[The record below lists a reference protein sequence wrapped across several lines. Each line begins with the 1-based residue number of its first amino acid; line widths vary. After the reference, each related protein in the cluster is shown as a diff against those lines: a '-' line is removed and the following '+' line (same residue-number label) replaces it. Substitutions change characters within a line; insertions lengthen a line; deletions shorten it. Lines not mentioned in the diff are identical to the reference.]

1 MSRRRFL
8 AIIMSVFMILSLL
21 PATVFAETSKA
32 LDGQLKIQGLAAAGT
47 VLSADLK
54 GIKTEGVTEDS
65 VSYEWFRKTPED
77 EKKEQQ
83 GEKPELKQ
91 LGKEKT
97 YTIVKDDVDSK
108 IVLTITGL
116 EDKGF
121 SGSLTATTATVTET
135 VEAAEQNQTK
145 TELNTEDMG
154 ENESQDANASEETSE
169 ETLEI
174 PEAKEEDE
182 AGSESV
188 DGIPAATEDT
198 ETSQPEQYEQNT
210 EEEPSLNEYQEELYP
225 EEGNESS
232 EEAENVENTEDTEN
246 AADNEQTSGDAGSS
260 SVDGIPAATED
271 GTYGEGDTIP
281 EDTDEK
287 AYQAEAEVGD
297 GSSDV
302 LNFGN
307 VVPGQEDE
315 LAQYITIKNTGTE
328 TLNFVG
334 ISPEHFAVQDITEP
348 LEAGQS
354 VQVWIAPRVGTQP
367 GTYDD
372 TITYQTEEGAEA
384 SFKAQMTITEEAP
397 EDTPT
402 PEPTQIPEDT
412 PTPEP
417 TQVPED
423 TPTPEPTQVPEDT
436 PTPEPTQVPED
447 TPTPEPTQVPLESKV
462 RSDMAEADFGSV
474 VEGYTEAPQAK
485 TATLTNEGNADAVLS
500 DVFSDQGE
508 IRYFDVSLSSQ
519 QISANGG
526 TAAFSVRPKNNL
538 SAGTYTESFTIT
550 DTTSGQNIVLT
561 ASVTVDTA
569 KHSLGISTDT
579 LDFAS
584 AKKGYSGIGGQQVTV
599 TNNGNVT
606 ETLIQP
612 TAKYFTV
619 TASSAL
625 TIQPG
630 ETAVFTVI
638 PISGLDVNSYQE
650 TIKISSEAT
659 ETAFDAYFQVLKGT
673 VSLTKI
679 QNPSDIS
686 GIANGTAK
694 DAQKLQLPSVVVI
707 ETTGGKAKAKVAW
720 DVQNCSYKVSDTAAQ
735 SFTVKGA
742 VTLPDGVD
750 NDNKVELAAYVK
762 VNVEA
767 YTPKKASADDNKI
780 TGIEHNGVYTTQS
793 KISFTAV
800 GAGMD
805 NSSPKKGDIRYIP
818 LNWTVINTNTWDEA
832 PYTACFGLA
841 KSGDYRLKVVFQQQ
855 QYNGESWKN
864 TDAQDAKQ
872 VAFSITKAKVTAPGT
887 NVTPTANQKKSVR
900 TNDATVI
907 LPFVIVLL
915 IAVGAICGII
925 YYKKKKK

>member
-121 SGSLTATTATVTET
+121 SGSLTATTATVAET

-232 EEAENVENTEDTEN
+232 EDVENTEN

-260 SVDGIPAATED
+260 SVEGIPAATED
-271 GTYGEGDTIP
+271 GTYGEGDSIP

-307 VVPGQEDE
+307 VVPGQEDD

-367 GTYDD
+367 GTYED

-384 SFKAQMTITEEAP
+384 SFQAQMTIIEEAP

-417 TQVPED
+417 TQIPED

-519 QISANGG
+519 RYLQMAVQLHSQYVRRITCQQVLIQSRLQSQIPLPDRILCSQHLSRLIQQSTVLEFQQIHLILQVPKRG
-526 TAAFSVRPKNNL
+526 TA
-538 SAGTYTESFTIT
+538 
-550 DTTSGQNIVLT
+550 
-561 ASVTVDTA
+561 
-569 KHSLGISTDT
+569 
-579 LDFAS
+579 
-584 AKKGYSGIGGQQVTV
+584 
-599 TNNGNVT
+599 
-606 ETLIQP
+606 
-612 TAKYFTV
+612 
-619 TASSAL
+619 
-625 TIQPG
+625 
-630 ETAVFTVI
+630 
-638 PISGLDVNSYQE
+638 
-650 TIKISSEAT
+650 
-659 ETAFDAYFQVLKGT
+659 
-673 VSLTKI
+673 
-679 QNPSDIS
+679 
-686 GIANGTAK
+686 
-694 DAQKLQLPSVVVI
+694 
-707 ETTGGKAKAKVAW
+707 
-720 DVQNCSYKVSDTAAQ
+720 
-735 SFTVKGA
+735 
-742 VTLPDGVD
+742 
-750 NDNKVELAAYVK
+750 ELAD
-762 VNVEA
+762 
-767 YTPKKASADDNKI
+767 SRS
-780 TGIEHNGVYTTQS
+780 Q
-793 KISFTAV
+793 
-800 GAGMD
+800 
-805 NSSPKKGDIRYIP
+805 
-818 LNWTVINTNTWDEA
+818 
-832 PYTACFGLA
+832 
-841 KSGDYRLKVVFQQQ
+841 
-855 QYNGESWKN
+855 
-864 TDAQDAKQ
+864 
-872 VAFSITKAKVTAPGT
+872 
-887 NVTPTANQKKSVR
+887 
-900 TNDATVI
+900 
-907 LPFVIVLL
+907 
-915 IAVGAICGII
+915 
-925 YYKKKKK
+925 

>member
-121 SGSLTATTATVTET
+121 SGSLTATTATVAET

-232 EEAENVENTEDTEN
+232 EEAEDVENTEDTEN

-348 LEAGQS
+348 LETGQS

-417 TQVPED
+417 TQI
-423 TPTPEPTQVPEDT
+423 
-436 PTPEPTQVPED
+436 PED

-630 ETAVFTVI
+630 ETAVFTVT

-767 YTPKKASADDNKI
+767 YAPKKASADDNKI

-841 KSGDYRLKVVFQQQ
+841 KSGDYTLKVVFQQQ

-864 TDAQDAKQ
+864 TDAQDTKQ

>member
-21 PATVFAETSKA
+21 PATVFAETSKT

-108 IVLTITGL
+108 IVLTITAL

-121 SGSLTATTATVTET
+121 SGSLTATTATVAET

-154 ENESQDANASEETSE
+154 ENGSQDANASEETSE

-210 EEEPSLNEYQEELYP
+210 EEEPSLNEYHEELYP

-232 EEAENVENTEDTEN
+232 EEAEDVENTEDTEN

-260 SVDGIPAATED
+260 SVEGIPAATED

-315 LAQYITIKNTGTE
+315 LAQYITIKNAGTE

-417 TQVPED
+417 TQAPEN
-423 TPTPEPTQVPEDT
+423 T
-436 PTPEPTQVPED
+436 
-447 TPTPEPTQVPLESKV
+447 PTQVPLESKV

-630 ETAVFTVI
+630 KTAVFTVT
-638 PISGLDVNSYQE
+638 PTSGLDVNSYQE

-679 QNPSDIS
+679 QNPLDIS

-841 KSGDYRLKVVFQQQ
+841 KSGDYTLKVVFQQQ

-864 TDAQDAKQ
+864 TDAQDTKQ
-872 VAFSITKAKVTAPGT
+872 VAFSIAKAKVTAPGT

>member
-21 PATVFAETSKA
+21 PATVFAETSKT

-121 SGSLTATTATVTET
+121 SGSLTATTATVAET

-154 ENESQDANASEETSE
+154 ENGSQDANASEETSE

-188 DGIPAATEDT
+188 EGIPAATEDT
-198 ETSQPEQYEQNT
+198 EASQPEQYEQNT

-225 EEGNESS
+225 EESNESS
-232 EEAENVENTEDTEN
+232 ESADDVENTEDTEN

-271 GTYGEGDTIP
+271 GTYGEGDSIP

-302 LNFGN
+302 LKFGN

-384 SFKAQMTITEEAP
+384 SFKAQMTITEETP

-417 TQVPED
+417 TQTPED
-423 TPTPEPTQVPEDT
+423 TPTPEPTQT
-436 PTPEPTQVPED
+436 
-447 TPTPEPTQVPLESKV
+447 PLESKV
-462 RSDMAEADFGSV
+462 GSDMDEADFGSV

-519 QISANGG
+519 QIAANGG

-538 SAGTYTESFTIT
+538 TAGTYAESFTIT
-550 DTTSGQNIVLT
+550 DTTSGQNIVIT

-569 KHSLGISTDT
+569 KHSLGISTGT

-619 TASSAL
+619 TAASGL

-630 ETAVFTVI
+630 ETAVFTVT
-638 PISGLDVNSYQE
+638 PASGLDVNSYQE

-841 KSGDYRLKVVFQQQ
+841 KSGDYTLKVVFQQQ

-864 TDAQDAKQ
+864 TDAQDTKQ
-872 VAFSITKAKVTAPGT
+872 VAFSIAKAKVTAPGT

>member
-21 PATVFAETSKA
+21 PTTVFAETSKA

-121 SGSLTATTATVTET
+121 SGSLTATTATVAET

-174 PEAKEEDE
+174 PEAKEADE

-232 EEAENVENTEDTEN
+232 EEAEDVENTEN

-260 SVDGIPAATED
+260 SVEGIPAATED
-271 GTYGEGDTIP
+271 GTYGEGDSIP

-367 GTYDD
+367 GTYED

-384 SFKAQMTITEEAP
+384 SFQAQMTIIEEAP

-417 TQVPED
+417 TQIPED
-423 TPTPEPTQVPEDT
+423 TPMPEPTQVPEDT

-519 QISANGG
+519 QMAVQLHSQY
-526 TAAFSVRPKNNL
+526 VRR
-538 SAGTYTESFTIT
+538 IT
-550 DTTSGQNIVLT
+550 C
-561 ASVTVDTA
+561 
-569 KHSLGISTDT
+569 
-579 LDFAS
+579 
-584 AKKGYSGIGGQQVTV
+584 QQV
-599 TNNGNVT
+599 
-606 ETLIQP
+606 LIQ
-612 TAKYFTV
+612 
-619 TASSAL
+619 SRLQS
-625 TIQPG
+625 Q
-630 ETAVFTVI
+630 I
-638 PISGLDVNSYQE
+638 P
-650 TIKISSEAT
+650 
-659 ETAFDAYFQVLKGT
+659 
-673 VSLTKI
+673 
-679 QNPSDIS
+679 
-686 GIANGTAK
+686 
-694 DAQKLQLPSVVVI
+694 
-707 ETTGGKAKAKVAW
+707 
-720 DVQNCSYKVSDTAAQ
+720 
-735 SFTVKGA
+735 
-742 VTLPDGVD
+742 LPDRILCSQHLSRLIQQSTVLEFQQIHLILQVPKRGTT
-750 NDNKVELAAYVK
+750 ELAD
-762 VNVEA
+762 
-767 YTPKKASADDNKI
+767 SRS
-780 TGIEHNGVYTTQS
+780 Q
-793 KISFTAV
+793 
-800 GAGMD
+800 
-805 NSSPKKGDIRYIP
+805 
-818 LNWTVINTNTWDEA
+818 
-832 PYTACFGLA
+832 
-841 KSGDYRLKVVFQQQ
+841 
-855 QYNGESWKN
+855 
-864 TDAQDAKQ
+864 
-872 VAFSITKAKVTAPGT
+872 
-887 NVTPTANQKKSVR
+887 
-900 TNDATVI
+900 
-907 LPFVIVLL
+907 
-915 IAVGAICGII
+915 
-925 YYKKKKK
+925 

>member
-121 SGSLTATTATVTET
+121 SGSLTATTATVAET
-135 VEAAEQNQTK
+135 VEAAEQNQAK
-145 TELNTEDMG
+145 TELNTEDMW

-169 ETLEI
+169 ETPGI
-174 PEAKEEDE
+174 PEAKGEDE

-188 DGIPAATEDT
+188 EGIPAATEDT
-198 ETSQPEQYEQNT
+198 EASQPEQYEQNT

-225 EEGNESS
+225 EESNESS
-232 EEAENVENTEDTEN
+232 ESADDVENTEDTEN
-246 AADNEQTSGDAGSS
+246 TADNEQTSGDAGSS

-271 GTYGEGDTIP
+271 GTYGEGDSIP

-302 LNFGN
+302 LKFGN

-397 EDTPT
+397 EDTPMPEPTQIPEDTPT

-417 TQVPED
+417 TQIPED
-423 TPTPEPTQVPEDT
+423 TPTPEPTQI
-436 PTPEPTQVPED
+436 
-447 TPTPEPTQVPLESKV
+447 PLESKV
-462 RSDMAEADFGSV
+462 SSDMDEADFGSV

-508 IRYFDVSLSSQ
+508 IRYFDISLSSQ
-519 QISANGG
+519 QIAANGG

-538 SAGTYTESFTIT
+538 TAGTYTESFTIT
-550 DTTSGQNIVLT
+550 DTTSGQNIVIT

-569 KHSLGISTDT
+569 KHSLGISTGT

-619 TASSAL
+619 TAASGL

-630 ETAVFTVI
+630 ETAVFTVT
-638 PISGLDVNSYQE
+638 PASGLDVNSYQE

-720 DVQNCSYKVSDTAAQ
+720 DVQNCSYKASDTAAQ

-762 VNVEA
+762 VNIEA

-818 LNWTVINTNTWDEA
+818 LNWTVINTNTWDRA

-841 KSGDYRLKVVFQQQ
+841 KSGDYTLKVVFQQQ

>member
-121 SGSLTATTATVTET
+121 SGSLTATTATVAET
-135 VEAAEQNQTK
+135 VEAAEQNQAK
-145 TELNTEDMG
+145 TEPNTEDMG
-154 ENESQDANASEETSE
+154 ENESQDANAAEETSE
-169 ETLEI
+169 ETPEI
-174 PEAKEEDE
+174 PEAKGEDE

-198 ETSQPEQYEQNT
+198 EASQPEQYEQNT

-225 EEGNESS
+225 DESNESS
-232 EEAENVENTEDTEN
+232 EAAEDVENTEDTEN

-260 SVDGIPAATED
+260 SVEGIPAATED

-287 AYQAEAEVGD
+287 VYQAEAEVGD

-367 GTYDD
+367 GTYED

-384 SFKAQMTITEEAP
+384 SFKAQMTITEEEPEPTQIP

-417 TQVPED
+417 TQIPED
-423 TPTPEPTQVPEDT
+423 TPTPEPTQI
-436 PTPEPTQVPED
+436 
-447 TPTPEPTQVPLESKV
+447 PLESKV
-462 RSDMAEADFGSV
+462 SSDMDEADFGSV

-519 QISANGG
+519 QIAANGG
-526 TAAFSVRPKNNL
+526 TATFSVRPKNNL
-538 SAGTYTESFTIT
+538 TAGTYTESFTIT
-550 DTTSGQNIVLT
+550 DTTSGQNIVIT

-569 KHSLGISTDT
+569 KHSLGISTGT

-619 TASSAL
+619 TAASGL

-630 ETAVFTVI
+630 ETAVFTVT
-638 PISGLDVNSYQE
+638 PASGLDVNSYQE

-707 ETTGGKAKAKVAW
+707 ETTGGKAKAKVTW
-720 DVQNCSYKVSDTAAQ
+720 DVQNCSYKASDTAAQ

-767 YTPKKASADDNKI
+767 YAPKKASADDNKI

-818 LNWTVINTNTWDEA
+818 LNWTVINTNTWDRA

-841 KSGDYRLKVVFQQQ
+841 KSGDYTLKVVFQQQ

-915 IAVGAICGII
+915 LAVGAICGII

>member
-21 PATVFAETSKA
+21 PTTVFAETSKA

-121 SGSLTATTATVTET
+121 SGSLTATTATVAET

-174 PEAKEEDE
+174 PEAKEADE

-232 EEAENVENTEDTEN
+232 EEAEDVENTEN

-260 SVDGIPAATED
+260 SVEGIPAATED
-271 GTYGEGDTIP
+271 GTYGEGDSIP

-367 GTYDD
+367 GTYED

-384 SFKAQMTITEEAP
+384 SFQAQMTIIEEAP

-417 TQVPED
+417 TQIPED
-423 TPTPEPTQVPEDT
+423 TPMPEPTQVPEDT

-538 SAGTYTESFTIT
+538 SAGTYTESF
-550 DTTSGQNIVLT
+550 
-561 ASVTVDTA
+561 
-569 KHSLGISTDT
+569 
-579 LDFAS
+579 
-584 AKKGYSGIGGQQVTV
+584 
-599 TNNGNVT
+599 
-606 ETLIQP
+606 
-612 TAKYFTV
+612 
-619 TASSAL
+619 
-625 TIQPG
+625 
-630 ETAVFTVI
+630 
-638 PISGLDVNSYQE
+638 
-650 TIKISSEAT
+650 
-659 ETAFDAYFQVLKGT
+659 
-673 VSLTKI
+673 
-679 QNPSDIS
+679 
-686 GIANGTAK
+686 
-694 DAQKLQLPSVVVI
+694 
-707 ETTGGKAKAKVAW
+707 
-720 DVQNCSYKVSDTAAQ
+720 
-735 SFTVKGA
+735 
-742 VTLPDGVD
+742 
-750 NDNKVELAAYVK
+750 
-762 VNVEA
+762 
-767 YTPKKASADDNKI
+767 
-780 TGIEHNGVYTTQS
+780 
-793 KISFTAV
+793 
-800 GAGMD
+800 
-805 NSSPKKGDIRYIP
+805 
-818 LNWTVINTNTWDEA
+818 
-832 PYTACFGLA
+832 
-841 KSGDYRLKVVFQQQ
+841 
-855 QYNGESWKN
+855 
-864 TDAQDAKQ
+864 
-872 VAFSITKAKVTAPGT
+872 
-887 NVTPTANQKKSVR
+887 
-900 TNDATVI
+900 
-907 LPFVIVLL
+907 
-915 IAVGAICGII
+915 
-925 YYKKKKK
+925 

>member
-54 GIKTEGVTEDS
+54 GIRTEGVTEDS

-232 EEAENVENTEDTEN
+232 EEAEDVENTEDTEN

-348 LEAGQS
+348 LETGQS

-402 PEPTQIPEDT
+402 PEPTQI
-412 PTPEP
+412 
-417 TQVPED
+417 
-423 TPTPEPTQVPEDT
+423 PEDT

-584 AKKGYSGIGGQQVTV
+584 AKKGYNGIGGQQVTV

-625 TIQPG
+625 IIQPG
-630 ETAVFTVI
+630 ETAVFTVT
-638 PISGLDVNSYQE
+638 PTSGLDVNSYQE

-767 YTPKKASADDNKI
+767 YAPKKASADDNKI

-841 KSGDYRLKVVFQQQ
+841 KSGDYTLKVVFQQQ

-864 TDAQDAKQ
+864 TDAQDTKQ

>member
-121 SGSLTATTATVTET
+121 SGSLTATTAAVAET
-135 VEAAEQNQTK
+135 VEAAEQNQAK
-145 TELNTEDMG
+145 TEPNTEDMG
-154 ENESQDANASEETSE
+154 ENESQDANAAEETSE
-169 ETLEI
+169 ETPGI
-174 PEAKEEDE
+174 PEAKGEDE

-188 DGIPAATEDT
+188 EGIPAATEDT
-198 ETSQPEQYEQNT
+198 EASQPEQYEQNT

-232 EEAENVENTEDTEN
+232 EAADDVENTEDTEN
-246 AADNEQTSGDAGSS
+246 AADDEQTSGDAGSS

-271 GTYGEGDTIP
+271 GTYGEVIP
-281 EDTDEK
+281 EDTEEK
-287 AYQAEAEVGD
+287 SCQAEAEVGD

-367 GTYDD
+367 GTYED

-397 EDTPT
+397 EDTLTPEPTQVPEDTPT

-417 TQVPED
+417 TQIPED
-423 TPTPEPTQVPEDT
+423 TPTPEPTQTPEDT
-436 PTPEPTQVPED
+436 PTPEPTQI
-447 TPTPEPTQVPLESKV
+447 PLESKV
-462 RSDMAEADFGSV
+462 SSDMDEADFGSV

-619 TASSAL
+619 TAVSAL

-630 ETAVFTVI
+630 ETAVFTVT
-638 PISGLDVNSYQE
+638 PASGLDVNSYQE

-659 ETAFDAYFQVLKGT
+659 ETAFVAYFQVLKGT

-707 ETTGGKAKAKVAW
+707 ETTGGKAKAKVTW

-767 YTPKKASADDNKI
+767 YAPKKASADDNKI

-818 LNWTVINTNTWDEA
+818 LNWTVINTNTWDRA

-841 KSGDYRLKVVFQQQ
+841 KSGDYTLKVVFQQQ

-907 LPFVIVLL
+907 LPFVIILL

>member
-21 PATVFAETSKA
+21 PTTVFAETSKA

-121 SGSLTATTATVTET
+121 SGSLTATTATVAET

-174 PEAKEEDE
+174 PEAKEADE

-232 EEAENVENTEDTEN
+232 EEAEDVENTEN

-260 SVDGIPAATED
+260 SVEGIPAATED
-271 GTYGEGDTIP
+271 GTYGEGDSIP

-348 LEAGQS
+348 LETGQS

-367 GTYDD
+367 GTYED

-384 SFKAQMTITEEAP
+384 SFQAQMTIIEEAP

-417 TQVPED
+417 TQIPED
-423 TPTPEPTQVPEDT
+423 TPM
-436 PTPEPTQVPED
+436 PEPTQVPED

>member
-121 SGSLTATTATVTET
+121 SGSLTATTATVAET

-225 EEGNESS
+225 EESNESS
-232 EEAENVENTEDTEN
+232 EDVENTEN

-260 SVDGIPAATED
+260 SVEGIPAATED
-271 GTYGEGDTIP
+271 GTYGEGDSIP

-367 GTYDD
+367 GTYED

-384 SFKAQMTITEEAP
+384 SFQAQMTITEEAP

-402 PEPTQIPEDT
+402 PEPTQI
-412 PTPEP
+412 
-417 TQVPED
+417 
-423 TPTPEPTQVPEDT
+423 PEDT

-474 VEGYTEAPQAK
+474 VEGYTEAPQAR

-630 ETAVFTVI
+630 ETAVFTVT
-638 PISGLDVNSYQE
+638 PTSGLDVNSYQE

-750 NDNKVELAAYVK
+750 NDNKVELVAYVK

-767 YTPKKASADDNKI
+767 YTPKKASADNNKI

-841 KSGDYRLKVVFQQQ
+841 KSGDYTLKVVFQQQ

-864 TDAQDAKQ
+864 TDAQDTKQ

>member
-97 YTIVKDDVDSK
+97 YTIVKDDMDSK

-121 SGSLTATTATVTET
+121 SGSLTATTATVAET

-154 ENESQDANASEETSE
+154 ENGSQDASASE

-232 EEAENVENTEDTEN
+232 EEAEDVENTEDTEN

-260 SVDGIPAATED
+260 SVEGIPAATED
-271 GTYGEGDTIP
+271 GTYGEGDSIP

-367 GTYDD
+367 GTYED

-384 SFKAQMTITEEAP
+384 SFKAQMTITEEEPEPTQIPEDTPTPEPTQIPEDTPTPELTQIP

-417 TQVPED
+417 TQI
-423 TPTPEPTQVPEDT
+423 
-436 PTPEPTQVPED
+436 
-447 TPTPEPTQVPLESKV
+447 PLESKV
-462 RSDMAEADFGSV
+462 SSDMDEADFGSV

-519 QISANGG
+519 QIAANGG
-526 TAAFSVRPKNNL
+526 TATFSVRPKNNL
-538 SAGTYTESFTIT
+538 TAGTYTESFTIT
-550 DTTSGQNIVLT
+550 DTTSGQNIVIT

-569 KHSLGISTDT
+569 KHSLGISTGT

-619 TASSAL
+619 TAASGL

-630 ETAVFTVI
+630 ETAVFTVT
-638 PISGLDVNSYQE
+638 PASGLDVNSYQE

-707 ETTGGKAKAKVAW
+707 ETTGGKAKAKVTW

-818 LNWTVINTNTWDEA
+818 LNWTVINTNTWDRA

-841 KSGDYRLKVVFQQQ
+841 KSGDYTLKVVFQQQ

-864 TDAQDAKQ
+864 TDAQDTKQ

-887 NVTPTANQKKSVR
+887 NITPTANQKKSVR

-915 IAVGAICGII
+915 LAVGAICGII

>member
-121 SGSLTATTATVTET
+121 SGSLTATTATVAET

-188 DGIPAATEDT
+188 E
-198 ETSQPEQYEQNT
+198 
-210 EEEPSLNEYQEELYP
+210 
-225 EEGNESS
+225 
-232 EEAENVENTEDTEN
+232 
-246 AADNEQTSGDAGSS
+246 
-260 SVDGIPAATED
+260 GIPAATED
-271 GTYGEGDTIP
+271 GTYGEGDSIP

-307 VVPGQEDE
+307 VVPGQEDD

-367 GTYDD
+367 GTYED

-384 SFKAQMTITEEAP
+384 SFQAQMTIIEEAP

-417 TQVPED
+417 TQIPED
-423 TPTPEPTQVPEDT
+423 TPTPEPTQVQEDT

-630 ETAVFTVI
+630 ETAVFTVT
-638 PISGLDVNSYQE
+638 PTSGLDVNSYQE

-750 NDNKVELAAYVK
+750 NDNKVELVAYVK

-767 YTPKKASADDNKI
+767 YTPKKASADNNKI

-841 KSGDYRLKVVFQQQ
+841 KSGDYTLKVVFQQQ

-864 TDAQDAKQ
+864 TDAQDTKQ

>member
-121 SGSLTATTATVTET
+121 SGSLTATTATVAET

-174 PEAKEEDE
+174 PEVKEEDE

-260 SVDGIPAATED
+260 SVEGIPAATED
-271 GTYGEGDTIP
+271 GTYGEGDSIP

-384 SFKAQMTITEEAP
+384 SFKAQMTIIEEGAEATPTQAPEPTQIP

-417 TQVPED
+417 TQVP
-423 TPTPEPTQVPEDT
+423 
-436 PTPEPTQVPED
+436 
-447 TPTPEPTQVPLESKV
+447 LESKV
-462 RSDMAEADFGSV
+462 RSDMTEADFGSV
-474 VEGYTEAPQAK
+474 VEGYKEAPQAK

-630 ETAVFTVI
+630 ETAVFTVT
-638 PISGLDVNSYQE
+638 PTSGLDVNSYQE

-841 KSGDYRLKVVFQQQ
+841 KSGDYTLKVVFQQQ

-864 TDAQDAKQ
+864 TDAQDTKQ
-872 VAFSITKAKVTAPGT
+872 VAFSIAKAKVTAPGT

>member
-121 SGSLTATTATVTET
+121 SGSLMATTATVAET

-232 EEAENVENTEDTEN
+232 EEAEDVENTEDTEN

-260 SVDGIPAATED
+260 SVEGIPAATED

-281 EDTDEK
+281 EDADEK

-297 GSSDV
+297 GSTDV

-354 VQVWIAPRVGTQP
+354 VQVWIAPRVGTQS

-384 SFKAQMTITEEAP
+384 SFQAQMTITEEGAENTPTQAP
-397 EDTPT
+397 ENAPT

-417 TQVPED
+417 TQI
-423 TPTPEPTQVPEDT
+423 
-436 PTPEPTQVPED
+436 PED

-630 ETAVFTVI
+630 ETAVFTVT
-638 PISGLDVNSYQE
+638 PTSGLDVNSYQE

-841 KSGDYRLKVVFQQQ
+841 KSGDYTLKVVFQQQ

-864 TDAQDAKQ
+864 TDAQDTKQ

-925 YYKKKKK
+925 YYKKKKKKK

>member
-121 SGSLTATTATVTET
+121 SGSLMATTATVAET

-232 EEAENVENTEDTEN
+232 EEAEDVENTEDTEN

-260 SVDGIPAATED
+260 SVEGIPAATED

-281 EDTDEK
+281 EDADEK

-297 GSSDV
+297 GSTDV

-354 VQVWIAPRVGTQP
+354 VQVWIAPRVGTQS

-384 SFKAQMTITEEAP
+384 SFQAQMTITEEGAENTPTQAP
-397 EDTPT
+397 EITPT

-417 TQVPED
+417 TQI
-423 TPTPEPTQVPEDT
+423 
-436 PTPEPTQVPED
+436 PED

-630 ETAVFTVI
+630 ETAVFTVT
-638 PISGLDVNSYQE
+638 PTSGLDVNSYQE

-841 KSGDYRLKVVFQQQ
+841 KSGDYTLKVVFQQQ

-864 TDAQDAKQ
+864 TDAQDTKQ

-925 YYKKKKK
+925 YYKKKKKKK

>member
-121 SGSLTATTATVTET
+121 SGSLTATTATVAET

-225 EEGNESS
+225 EESNESS
-232 EEAENVENTEDTEN
+232 EDVEN

-260 SVDGIPAATED
+260 SVEGIPAATED
-271 GTYGEGDTIP
+271 GTYGEGDSIP

-354 VQVWIAPRVGTQP
+354 VQVWIAPRVGTQS
-367 GTYDD
+367 GTDDD

-384 SFKAQMTITEEAP
+384 SFQAQMTITEEGAENTPTQAP
-397 EDTPT
+397 ENTPT

-423 TPTPEPTQVPEDT
+423 TPTPEPTQI
-436 PTPEPTQVPED
+436 PED

-526 TAAFSVRPKNNL
+526 IAAFSVRPKNNL

-584 AKKGYSGIGGQQVTV
+584 AKKGYNGIGGQQVTV

-630 ETAVFTVI
+630 ETAVFTVT
-638 PISGLDVNSYQE
+638 PTSGLDVNSYQE

-767 YTPKKASADDNKI
+767 YAPKKASADDNKI

-841 KSGDYRLKVVFQQQ
+841 KSGDYTLKVVFQQQ

-864 TDAQDAKQ
+864 TDAQDTKQ

>member
-121 SGSLTATTATVTET
+121 SGSLTATTATVAET

-225 EEGNESS
+225 EESNESS
-232 EEAENVENTEDTEN
+232 EDVENTEN
-246 AADNEQTSGDAGSS
+246 AADNEQISGDAGSS
-260 SVDGIPAATED
+260 SVEGIPAATED
-271 GTYGEGDTIP
+271 GTYGEGDSIP

-367 GTYDD
+367 GTYED

-384 SFKAQMTITEEAP
+384 SFQAQMTITEEAP

-402 PEPTQIPEDT
+402 PEPTQI
-412 PTPEP
+412 
-417 TQVPED
+417 
-423 TPTPEPTQVPEDT
+423 
-436 PTPEPTQVPED
+436 PED

-630 ETAVFTVI
+630 ETAVFTVT
-638 PISGLDVNSYQE
+638 PTSGLDVNSYQE

-750 NDNKVELAAYVK
+750 NDNKVELVAYVK

-767 YTPKKASADDNKI
+767 YTPKKASADNNKI

-841 KSGDYRLKVVFQQQ
+841 KSGDYTLKVVFQQQ

-864 TDAQDAKQ
+864 TDAQDTKQ

>member
-384 SFKAQMTITEEAP
+384 SFQAQMTITEEAP

-402 PEPTQIPEDT
+402 PEPTQI
-412 PTPEP
+412 
-417 TQVPED
+417 
-423 TPTPEPTQVPEDT
+423 
-436 PTPEPTQVPED
+436 PED

>member
-121 SGSLTATTATVTET
+121 SGSLTATTATVAET

-210 EEEPSLNEYQEELYP
+210 E
-225 EEGNESS
+225 
-232 EEAENVENTEDTEN
+232 N

-260 SVDGIPAATED
+260 SVEGIPAATED
-271 GTYGEGDTIP
+271 GTYGEGDSIP

-307 VVPGQEDE
+307 VVPGQEDD

-367 GTYDD
+367 GTYED

-384 SFKAQMTITEEAP
+384 SFQAQMTITEEAPEDTLTPEPTQIP

-436 PTPEPTQVPED
+436 PTPEPTQVP
-447 TPTPEPTQVPLESKV
+447 LESKV
-462 RSDMAEADFGSV
+462 RSDMVEADFGSV

-630 ETAVFTVI
+630 KTAVFTVT
-638 PISGLDVNSYQE
+638 PTSGLDVNSYQE

-679 QNPSDIS
+679 QNPLDIS

-841 KSGDYRLKVVFQQQ
+841 KSGDYTLKVVFQQQ

-864 TDAQDAKQ
+864 TDAQDTKQ
-872 VAFSITKAKVTAPGT
+872 VAFSIAKAKVTAPGT

>member
-121 SGSLTATTATVTET
+121 SGSLTATTATVAET
-135 VEAAEQNQTK
+135 VEAAEQNQAK
-145 TELNTEDMG
+145 TELNTEDMW

-174 PEAKEEDE
+174 PEAKGEDE

-188 DGIPAATEDT
+188 EGIPAATEDT
-198 ETSQPEQYEQNT
+198 EASQQEQYEQNT

-225 EEGNESS
+225 EESNESS
-232 EEAENVENTEDTEN
+232 ESADDVENTEDT
-246 AADNEQTSGDAGSS
+246 ADNEQTSGDAGSS

-271 GTYGEGDTIP
+271 GTYGEGDSIP

-302 LNFGN
+302 LKFGN

-417 TQVPED
+417 TQIPED
-423 TPTPEPTQVPEDT
+423 TPTPEPTQIPEDT
-436 PTPEPTQVPED
+436 PTPEPTQI
-447 TPTPEPTQVPLESKV
+447 PLESKV
-462 RSDMAEADFGSV
+462 SSDMDEADFGSV

-519 QISANGG
+519 QIAANGG
-526 TAAFSVRPKNNL
+526 TATFSVRPKNNL
-538 SAGTYTESFTIT
+538 TAGTYTESFTIT
-550 DTTSGQNIVLT
+550 DTTSGQNIVIT

-569 KHSLGISTDT
+569 KHSLGISTGT

-619 TASSAL
+619 TAASGL

-630 ETAVFTVI
+630 ETAVFTVT
-638 PISGLDVNSYQE
+638 PASGLDVNSYQE

-720 DVQNCSYKVSDTAAQ
+720 DVQNCSYKASDTAAQ

-767 YTPKKASADDNKI
+767 YAPKKASADDNKI

-818 LNWTVINTNTWDEA
+818 LNWTVINTNTWDRA

-841 KSGDYRLKVVFQQQ
+841 KSGDYTLKVVFQQQ

-864 TDAQDAKQ
+864 TDAQDTKQ

>member
-121 SGSLTATTATVTET
+121 SGSLTATTATVAET

-232 EEAENVENTEDTEN
+232 EDVENTEN

-260 SVDGIPAATED
+260 SVEGIPAATED
-271 GTYGEGDTIP
+271 GTYGEGDSIP

-307 VVPGQEDE
+307 VVPGQEDD

-367 GTYDD
+367 GTYED

-384 SFKAQMTITEEAP
+384 SFQAQMTIIEEAP
-397 EDTPT
+397 EDTTT
-402 PEPTQIPEDT
+402 PEPTQLTEDT
-412 PTPEP
+412 PTTE
-417 TQVPED
+417 QRHLPED

-569 KHSLGISTDT
+569 KHSL
-579 LDFAS
+579 
-584 AKKGYSGIGGQQVTV
+584 
-599 TNNGNVT
+599 
-606 ETLIQP
+606 
-612 TAKYFTV
+612 
-619 TASSAL
+619 
-625 TIQPG
+625 
-630 ETAVFTVI
+630 
-638 PISGLDVNSYQE
+638 
-650 TIKISSEAT
+650 
-659 ETAFDAYFQVLKGT
+659 
-673 VSLTKI
+673 
-679 QNPSDIS
+679 
-686 GIANGTAK
+686 
-694 DAQKLQLPSVVVI
+694 
-707 ETTGGKAKAKVAW
+707 
-720 DVQNCSYKVSDTAAQ
+720 
-735 SFTVKGA
+735 
-742 VTLPDGVD
+742 
-750 NDNKVELAAYVK
+750 
-762 VNVEA
+762 
-767 YTPKKASADDNKI
+767 
-780 TGIEHNGVYTTQS
+780 
-793 KISFTAV
+793 
-800 GAGMD
+800 
-805 NSSPKKGDIRYIP
+805 
-818 LNWTVINTNTWDEA
+818 
-832 PYTACFGLA
+832 
-841 KSGDYRLKVVFQQQ
+841 
-855 QYNGESWKN
+855 
-864 TDAQDAKQ
+864 
-872 VAFSITKAKVTAPGT
+872 
-887 NVTPTANQKKSVR
+887 
-900 TNDATVI
+900 
-907 LPFVIVLL
+907 
-915 IAVGAICGII
+915 
-925 YYKKKKK
+925 

>member
-121 SGSLTATTATVTET
+121 SGSLTATTATVAET

-225 EEGNESS
+225 EESNESS
-232 EEAENVENTEDTEN
+232 EDVENTEN

-260 SVDGIPAATED
+260 SVEGIPAATED
-271 GTYGEGDTIP
+271 GTYGEGDSIP

-307 VVPGQEDE
+307 VVPGQEDD

-348 LEAGQS
+348 LETGQS

-367 GTYDD
+367 GTYED

-384 SFKAQMTITEEAP
+384 SFQAQMTITEEAP

-417 TQVPED
+417 TQIPED
-423 TPTPEPTQVPEDT
+423 TPTPEPTQI
-436 PTPEPTQVPED
+436 PED

-630 ETAVFTVI
+630 ETAVFTVT
-638 PISGLDVNSYQE
+638 PTSGLDVNSYQE

-767 YTPKKASADDNKI
+767 YAPKKASADDNKI

-841 KSGDYRLKVVFQQQ
+841 KSGDYTLKVVFQQQ

-864 TDAQDAKQ
+864 TDAQDTKQ